1 MFSKTSSAAMAA
13 TAFTLSLA
21 LVSPA
26 VGATTTTPT
35 ANATVAAAQPAKGG
49 DARTLFGTTA
59 PREGGQSLAQAIAR
73 QDNAYG
79 RVPALRLFYT
89 GLPAS
94 WEHIRSQTGKRR
106 VVVSFKAD
114 PVAVANGRFDSEL
127 RRWFATAPTDA
138 RTWWSFWHEPEDNI
152 EGGNFTAAQYR
163 SAWKHVA
170 DLADAAHNDQLRATL
185 ILMCWTLEK
194 GSHRDWHDYYAAQAI
209 QVLGWDCYNAA
220 WQAGS
225 YRTPENLFAQV
236 LEIADKTG
244 LPYGLGEFGSVLAKG
259 DGNGADRAAW
269 LDRSAAYLSRHGAKF
284 VTYFDSNIGVEFRLS
299 DRNSRLA
306 WKRAVS
312 SS

>member
-138 RTWWSFWHEPEDNI
+138 RTWWSS
-152 EGGNFTAAQYR
+152 GTSR
-163 SAWKHVA
+163 
-170 DLADAAHNDQLRATL
+170 
-185 ILMCWTLEK
+185 
-194 GSHRDWHDYYAAQAI
+194 
-209 QVLGWDCYNAA
+209 
-220 WQAGS
+220 
-225 YRTPENLFAQV
+225 RT
-236 LEIADKTG
+236 T
-244 LPYGLGEFGSVLAKG
+244 S
-259 DGNGADRAAW
+259 RAATSPP
-269 LDRSAAYLSRHGAKF
+269 RSTGPHGSTSPTSLTLPTTTSFAPP
-284 VTYFDSNIGVEFRLS
+284 
-299 DRNSRLA
+299 
-306 WKRAVS
+306 
-312 SS
+312 

>member
-1 MFSKTSSAAMAA
+1 
-13 TAFTLSLA
+13 
-21 LVSPA
+21 
-26 VGATTTTPT
+26 
-35 ANATVAAAQPAKGG
+35 
-49 DARTLFGTTA
+49 
-59 PREGGQSLAQAIAR
+59 
-73 QDNAYG
+73 
-79 RVPALRLFYT
+79 
-89 GLPAS
+89 
-94 WEHIRSQTGKRR
+94 
-106 VVVSFKAD
+106 
-114 PVAVANGRFDSEL
+114 
-127 RRWFATAPTDA
+127 
-138 RTWWSFWHEPEDNI
+138 
-152 EGGNFTAAQYR
+152 
-163 SAWKHVA
+163 
-170 DLADAAHNDQLRATL
+170 
-185 ILMCWTLEK
+185 MCWTLEK